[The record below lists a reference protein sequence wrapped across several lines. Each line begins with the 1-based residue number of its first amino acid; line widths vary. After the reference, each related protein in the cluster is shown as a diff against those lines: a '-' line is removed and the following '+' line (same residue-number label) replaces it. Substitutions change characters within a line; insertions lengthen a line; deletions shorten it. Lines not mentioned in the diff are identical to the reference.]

1 MSDDIEHR
9 VREEL
14 QELLDENP
22 HLSPIQFIDGDKL
35 ATVSVADGVPQIT
48 KSEPPAATRYDCP
61 HITELHG
68 TPVYRIYNLMQSLQC
83 LDEERQQEGAAQILT
98 QTAVGE
104 VEGVTMEPPQ
114 LPPAP
119 EVINSTV
126 SGDVDLRSKP
136 NACGMFRNLEALEQR
151 YQEMLAQ
158 HPELEPLILQTPK
171 GPVEIRVTEKR
182 LAFSPTPLPGRPYAE
197 VQQTPQVR
205 IYVLRKTIQGL
216 EAALCGE
223 AREIEVNR
231 PVRRNRAQEN
241 LIRHLREVKCGNLV
255 VLVRRSRKN
264 LFVCGPAR
272 EILYLP
278 AKVRVTDR
286 GDLAEEETQQ
296 EPTGHTRM
304 EYGALPPEVKAL
316 LNAFFAYL
324 SSKVSNASRHN

>member
-9 VREEL
+9 ARTEL

-22 HLSPIQFIDGDKL
+22 QIAPTQFIDGDKL
-35 ATVSVADGVPQIT
+35 ATVSVAEGVPQIA
-48 KSEPPAATRYDCP
+48 KSELPAATRYDCP

-68 TPVYRIYNLMQSLQC
+68 TPVYRIYSIMQSLQC
-83 LDEERQQEGAAQILT
+83 LSAERQQEGAAQILT

-104 VEGVTMEPPQ
+104 VEGVRTEPPQ

-182 LAFSPTPLPGRPYAE
+182 LAFSPTPAKASMYIAMSTICPTDARACFLAISLGFLFRPTVSMPHAMAPLE
-197 VQQTPQVR
+197 T
-205 IYVLRKTIQGL
+205 TIT
-216 EAALCGE
+216 
-223 AREIEVNR
+223 
-231 PVRRNRAQEN
+231 
-241 LIRHLREVKCGNLV
+241 
-255 VLVRRSRKN
+255 S
-264 LFVCGPAR
+264 
-272 EILYLP
+272 
-278 AKVRVTDR
+278 TDR
-286 GDLAEEETQQ
+286 SLT
-296 EPTGHTRM
+296 
-304 EYGALPPEVKAL
+304 
-316 LNAFFAYL
+316 AFIWRAK
-324 SSKVSNASRHN
+324 S